1 MGVTKEWVMDVEES
15 RREEWIRERLS
26 NQDLDEWSEEWQ
38 ELEAEFHNYQDFLAD
53 MAQEEYEEQQWLK
66 QNPHTV
72 IYDSAINILQ
82 EIKEEAKQHKSEVF
96 IKMQISYSITIME
109 SCLSEMLKSVAL
121 SNEIYVIHA
130 IQNIKKL
137 SDKSVPITDL
147 LVKENT
153 ASKYVQDYLSDIL
166 YHKILLVVEIYKA
179 VLQPQKY
186 KGISLKDVLSLTKL
200 RHDIVHR
207 NGKSL
212 NGEIHIFNSASLDAA
227 FKTVNEFLT
236 HMKDL
241 ISDAVEQHESEQISR
256 DLNDE
261 F

>member
-1 MGVTKEWVMDVEES
+1 
-15 RREEWIRERLS
+15 
-26 NQDLDEWSEEWQ
+26 
-38 ELEAEFHNYQDFLAD
+38 
-53 MAQEEYEEQQWLK
+53 
-66 QNPHTV
+66 
-72 IYDSAINILQ
+72 
-82 EIKEEAKQHKSEVF
+82 
-96 IKMQISYSITIME
+96 
-109 SCLSEMLKSVAL
+109 
-121 SNEIYVIHA
+121 
-130 IQNIKKL
+130 
-137 SDKSVPITDL
+137 
-147 LVKENT
+147 NT

-166 YHKILLVVEIYKA
+166 YHKILSVVEIYKA
-179 VLQPQKY
+179 VLQPKKY

-212 NGEIHIFNSASLDAA
+212 NGEIHTFNSASLDAA